1 MSEETTKPV
10 EEKPP
15 GEIIVMHFADGQGD
29 PDDDPDHVRSE
40 NETYYDD
47 VIAPKLAEVAKLCGE
62 RKMSI
67 VCDVEYEPGETGS
80 TRLVQEGA
88 GAKMFISFCA
98 SRCRGNIDAFIMNIY
113 NRMEKRDELGVSIY
127 MKLIENWKKNGV
139 GSVV

>member
-1 MSEETTKPV
+1 MPE
-10 EEKPP
+10 EEKPT
-15 GEIIVMHFADGQGD
+15 IIHMVFADGQGN

-40 NETYYDD
+40 NEVYYDE
-47 VIAPKLAEVAKLCGE
+47 VIAPKLAEIAKLCGE

-80 TRLVQEGA
+80 TRFVQPDA

-113 NRMEKRDELGVSIY
+113 NRMKERGELGVSIY
-127 MKLIENWKKNGV
+127 MKLIENWKSGKG
-139 GSVV
+139 GSVC